1 MNLRNN
7 IAAAV
12 IAAALLVPAH
22 GAFAEDELLNI
33 NTATVEQLAQVP
45 GLNEE
50 LANAIVQYRDDMG
63 DIQSMDELTEVPG
76 MSKDLL
82 ESIKTRVGLEAVA
95 GAECNC

>member
-1 MNLRNN
+1 M
-7 IAAAV
+7 
-12 IAAALLVPAH
+12 LLLFSASV
-22 GAFAEDELLNI
+22 DD
-33 NTATVEQLAQVP
+33 LAQVP

-50 LANAIVQYRDDMG
+50 LAKAIVQYRDDMG

>member
-12 IAAALLVPAH
+12 IAAALLIPSYN
-22 GAFAEDELLNI
+22 AFAEDELLNI

-50 LANAIVQYRDDMG
+50 LAKAIVQYRDDMG
-63 DIQSMDELTEVPG
+63 DIQSMDQLAEVPG
-76 MSKDLL
+76 ISKDLL
-82 ESIKTRVGLEAVA
+82 ENVKKHVGLEAVA

>member
-22 GAFAEDELLNI
+22 SAFAEDDLLNI

-50 LANAIVQYRDDMG
+50 LAKAIVQYRDDMG
-63 DIQSMDELTEVPG
+63 DIQSMDELAEVPG
-76 MSKDLL
+76 ITKDLL
-82 ESIKTRVGLEAVA
+82 ENMKKHVGLEAVA

>member
-12 IAAALLVPAH
+12 IAAALLIPAQ
-22 GAFAEDELLNI
+22 GAFAEGELLNI

-50 LANAIVQYRDDMG
+50 LATGIVQYRDDMG

-76 MSKDLL
+76 ITKELL
-82 ESIKTRVGLEAVA
+82 ESIKPHVGLEAVA